1 MNAYRTTRWTH
12 KLVFAA
18 AAAAIGL
25 GLLELVAGAMAYPD
39 PEAMAMREQVIAA
52 QSERAQQIR
61 MLQQGEL
68 KLASIPRSAG
78 I

>member
-1 MNAYRTTRWTH
+1 
-12 KLVFAA
+12 
-18 AAAAIGL
+18 
-25 GLLELVAGAMAYPD
+25 MAYPD